1 MDLPLS
7 HFCWCRSALL
17 KLHNWPQVISKRER
31 WKYDQILFN
40 FSENENFSKSYTVRS
55 PLFFKGFFFSAKNPE
70 NVNLNFVWR
79 LSAPVL
85 ELTDL
90 PCFSGEEA
98 SNWRLE
104 EPFKIIIKGFWSL
117 LFTMFVP
124 FSQEIP
130 KKLKS
135 FRQNIRLFFWG
146 RWEMDLIVFTHYCK
160 IPLLVKNINETSE
173 NRQFEFWR

>member
-7 HFCWCRSALL
+7 HVCWCRSALL
-17 KLHNWPQVISKRER
+17 KLHSQLTASHFKER
-31 WKYDQILFN
+31 KMKIRFMIKYFSTSLKMRIFQSLILWGVT
-40 FSENENFSKSYTVRS
+40 S
-55 PLFFKGFFFSAKNPE
+55 LFQRLLLSAKNPE

-135 FRQNIRLFFWG
+135 FRQNIRLFFLRPMG
-146 RWEMDLIVFTHYCK
+146 NGSHSVYT
-160 IPLLVKNINETSE
+160 LLQNTTFGEKYQWNFIK
-173 NRQFEFWR
+173 